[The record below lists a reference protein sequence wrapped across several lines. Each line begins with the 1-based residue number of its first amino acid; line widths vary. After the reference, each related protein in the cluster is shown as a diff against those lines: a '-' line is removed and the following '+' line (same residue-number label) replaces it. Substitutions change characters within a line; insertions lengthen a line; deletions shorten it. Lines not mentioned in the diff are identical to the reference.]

1 MSPHEGPARAR
12 RAPVPRDP
20 RRDVLRELG
29 RAVRARAAVRDV
41 LGRDVG
47 RPRGR
52 HHGRRLPPRRARSL
66 AGGGRPAMNVSLLI
80 IVVFLGVAV
89 GLALMSRRGR
99 DMDLEQWTAGGRG
112 FGTIFVFLLMA
123 GEIYSTFTFLGGA
136 GLVYGSGGA
145 AYYILGYGT
154 LAYIL
159 SYWLLPAVWRYATP
173 RRLLSQAD
181 VFVSKYD
188 SRTLGVVVSL
198 VAVAAMIPY
207 LALQLKG
214 LGIIVSQT
222 SGGSISST
230 AAVWI
235 GAVVLSL
242 YVVASGIHGSAW
254 TAAIKDILTL
264 SVVVF
269 IGLSLPI
276 HYFGSIG
283 AMFHSVQHS
292 KPGFAALTG
301 DQLTPVWFS
310 STVLLTAL
318 GFYMWPHTFGSALTA
333 RNEDVFRRN
342 AIFMPLYQLL
352 IAFVLL
358 VGFVAVLRLPGLPA
372 DSSDLAL
379 LGIAQRAF
387 PDWFVGLI
395 GAAGM
400 LCALVPGSMLL
411 IVSATTVAR
420 NIYRGVNPGV
430 SDATVTTVTKLL
442 VPVIALG
449 AVAFVFAGGQ
459 TIVTLLLLGYAL
471 VTQLFPALVL
481 SLVRPGWVTRHG
493 AIAGIVV
500 GVGVVA
506 GMTFSGATPGSSTTV
521 DSLIGGLPPFLAD
534 LNLGVVALAVNFVV
548 MVAVSAATRGAAPA
562 PDEDE
567 REARFTRGAARPDRA
582 PAART

>member
-1 MSPHEGPARAR
+1 
-12 RAPVPRDP
+12 V
-20 RRDVLRELG
+20 
-29 RAVRARAAVRDV
+29 
-41 LGRDVG
+41 
-47 RPRGR
+47 
-52 HHGRRLPPRRARSL
+52 
-66 AGGGRPAMNVSLLI
+66 NVALLI
-80 IVVFLGVAV
+80 IVAFLALAV
-89 GLALMSRRGR
+89 GLALLARRGR

-112 FGTIFVFLLMA
+112 FGAIFVFLLMA

-159 SYWLLPAVWRYATP
+159 SYWLLPAVWRYCTP
-173 RRLLSQAD
+173 RKLLSQAD
-181 VFVSKYD
+181 FFVAKYD
-188 SRTLGVVVSL
+188 SRSLGVIVSV

-214 LGIIVSQT
+214 LGIIVSST
-222 SGGSISST
+222 SSGTISAT

-235 GAVVLSL
+235 GALVLSL

-254 TAAIKDILTL
+254 TAAIKDVLTL

-269 IGLSLPI
+269 IGLYLPI

-283 AMFHSVQHS
+283 AMFHQVQDA
-292 KPGFAALTG
+292 KPGFAALKG
-301 DQLTPVWFS
+301 DQLSPVWFS

-358 VGFVAVLRLPGLPA
+358 VGFVAVLRLPGLGE
-372 DSSDLAL
+372 SETDLAL
-379 LGIAQRAF
+379 LGISQRAF

-395 GAAGM
+395 GSAGM

-411 IVSATTVAR
+411 IASATIVAR
-420 NIYRGVNPGV
+420 NVYRGLNPHA
-430 SDATVTTVTKLL
+430 SDATVTTLTKLL
-442 VPVIALG
+442 VPVVALG

-471 VTQLFPALVL
+471 VTQLFPALL
-481 SLVRPGWVTRHG
+481 WSLVRPGFVTRPG

-506 GMTFSGATPGSSTTV
+506 AMTFSGATPGSSTTLDALV
-521 DSLIGGLPPFLAD
+521 GGLPAWLAD
-534 LNLGVVALAVNFVV
+534 LNLGVVALVVNAVVT
-548 MVAVSAATRGAAPA
+548 AGVSAATRGSAPA
-562 PDEDE
+562 EGEPAADEP
-567 REARFTRGAARPDRA
+567 RFSRTGAPALQRA
-582 PAART
+582 PQA

>member
-1 MSPHEGPARAR
+1 MNVALAIICAFGLLSIALGLRAR
-12 RAPVPRDP
+12 R
-20 RRDVLRELG
+20 G
-29 RAVRARAAVRDV
+29 
-41 LGRDVG
+41 
-47 RPRGR
+47 
-52 HHGRRLPPRRARSL
+52 H
-66 AGGGRPAMNVSLLI
+66 
-80 IVVFLGVAV
+80 
-89 GLALMSRRGR
+89 
-99 DMDLEQWTAGGRG
+99 DMDLEGWSVGARG
-112 FGTIFVFLLMA
+112 FGTIFIFLLMA

-136 GLVYGSGGA
+136 GFVYGSGGA

-154 LAYIL
+154 IAYIL

-173 RRLLSQAD
+173 RKLLSQAD
-181 VFVSKYD
+181 FFVAKFD
-188 SRTLGVVVSL
+188 SRGLGVLVSI

-222 SGGSISST
+222 SSGSVSAT

-235 GAVVLSL
+235 GALVLSV

-254 TAAIKDILTL
+254 TAAIKDVLTL
-264 SVVVF
+264 SVVLF
-269 IGLSLPI
+269 IGLYLPI

-283 AMFHSVQHS
+283 EMFHRVQDA
-292 KPGFAALTG
+292 KPGFAALSD

-333 RNEDVFRRN
+333 RDEDVFRRN

-358 VGFVAVLRLPGLPA
+358 VGFVAVLRLPGLSE

-379 LGIAQRAF
+379 IGVSQRAF
-387 PDWFVGLI
+387 PDWFVGVI
-395 GAAGM
+395 GSAGM

-420 NIYRGVNPGV
+420 NIYRGLNPEA
-430 SDATVTTVTKLL
+430 SDETVTTLTKVL

-449 AVAFVFAGGQ
+449 AVAFVFSGGQ

-471 VTQLFPALVL
+471 VTQLFPALL
-481 SLVRPGWVTRHG
+481 ASLVRPGWATRHG
-493 AIAGIVV
+493 AIAGIVA

-506 GMTFSGATPGSSTTV
+506 AMTFSGATPGSSTTL
-521 DSLIGGLPPFLAD
+521 DSLVGGLPGFLAQ
-534 LNLGVVALAVNFVV
+534 LNLGIVALAVN
-548 MVAVSAATRGAAPA
+548 VAVTALVSAMTRPADAPA
-562 PDEDE
+562 GRADEP
-567 REARFTRGAARPDRA
+567 RFARAGVTGA
-582 PAART
+582 PAAGYSSVPERPRR

>member
-1 MSPHEGPARAR
+1 
-12 RAPVPRDP
+12 
-20 RRDVLRELG
+20 
-29 RAVRARAAVRDV
+29 
-41 LGRDVG
+41 
-47 RPRGR
+47 
-52 HHGRRLPPRRARSL
+52 
-66 AGGGRPAMNVSLLI
+66 MNVALLI
-80 IVVFLGVAV
+80 IIAFLALAV
-89 GLALMSRRGR
+89 GLALLARRGR

-112 FGTIFVFLLMA
+112 FGAIFVFLLMA

-159 SYWLLPAVWRYATP
+159 SYWLLPAVWRYCTP
-173 RRLLSQAD
+173 RKLLSQAD
-181 VFVSKYD
+181 FFVAKYD
-188 SRTLGVVVSL
+188 SRSLGVIVSV

-214 LGIIVSQT
+214 LGIIVSAT
-222 SGGSISST
+222 SSGTISAT
-230 AAVWI
+230 AAVWM
-235 GAVVLSL
+235 GALVLSL

-254 TAAIKDILTL
+254 TAAIKDVLTL

-269 IGLSLPI
+269 IGLYLPI

-283 AMFHSVQHS
+283 AMFHQVQEA
-292 KPGFAALTG
+292 KPGFAALKG
-301 DQLTPVWFS
+301 DQLSPVWFS

-358 VGFVAVLRLPGLPA
+358 VGFVAVLRLPGLGE
-372 DSSDLAL
+372 SETDLAL
-379 LGIAQRAF
+379 LGISQRAF

-395 GAAGM
+395 GSAGM

-411 IVSATTVAR
+411 IASATIVAR
-420 NIYRGVNPGV
+420 NVYRGLNPHA
-430 SDATVTTVTKLL
+430 SDATVTTLTKLL
-442 VPVIALG
+442 VPVVALG

-471 VTQLFPALVL
+471 VTQLFPALL
-481 SLVRPGWVTRHG
+481 WSLVRPGFVTRAG

-506 GMTFSGATPGSSTTV
+506 AMTFSGATPGSSTTLDALV
-521 DSLIGGLPPFLAD
+521 GGLPAWLAD
-534 LNLGVVALAVNFVV
+534 LNLGVVALGVNVLV
-548 MVAVSAATRGAAPA
+548 TAAVSAATRGSAPVDDRPVAA
-562 PDEDE
+562 DEP
-567 REARFTRGAARPDRA
+567 RF
-582 PAART
+582 ARTGEPARSRVRQA

>member
-1 MSPHEGPARAR
+1 
-12 RAPVPRDP
+12 
-20 RRDVLRELG
+20 
-29 RAVRARAAVRDV
+29 
-41 LGRDVG
+41 
-47 RPRGR
+47 
-52 HHGRRLPPRRARSL
+52 
-66 AGGGRPAMNVSLLI
+66 MNVALLI
-80 IVVFLGVAV
+80 IVAFLALAV
-89 GLALMSRRGR
+89 GLALVARRGR

-112 FGTIFVFLLMA
+112 FGAIFVFLLMA

-159 SYWLLPAVWRYATP
+159 SYWLLPAVWRYCTP
-173 RRLLSQAD
+173 RKLLSQAD
-181 VFVSKYD
+181 FFVAKFD
-188 SRTLGVVVSL
+188 SRALGVLVSI

-214 LGIIVSQT
+214 LGIIVSAT
-222 SGGSISST
+222 SGGTVSST

-235 GAVVLSL
+235 GALVLSM

-254 TAAIKDILTL
+254 TAAIKDVLTL

-269 IGLSLPI
+269 IGLYLPI

-283 AMFHSVQHS
+283 GMFHAVQDA

-318 GFYMWPHTFGSALTA
+318 GFYMWPHTFGSSLTA
-333 RNEDVFRRN
+333 RDEDVFRRN

-358 VGFVAVLRLPGLPA
+358 VGFVAVLRLPGLPEDA
-372 DSSDLAL
+372 TDGAL
-379 LGIAQRAF
+379 LGISQRAF
-387 PDWFVGLI
+387 PDWFVGFI
-395 GAAGM
+395 GSAGM

-411 IVSATTVAR
+411 ITSATIVSR
-420 NIYRGVNPGV
+420 NIYRGLNPTA
-430 SDATVTTVTKLL
+430 SDATVTGLTKLL

-481 SLVRPGWVTRHG
+481 SLVRPGWVTKAG

-500 GVGVVA
+500 GEAIVA
-506 GMTFSGATPGSSTTV
+506 AMSFSGATPGSSTTV
-521 DSLIGGLPPFLAD
+521 DSLVGGLPSFIAQ
-534 LNLGVVALAVNFVV
+534 LNLGVVALAVNFAVTA
-548 MVAVSAATRGAAPA
+548 AVSVATRSAQPGARA
-562 PDEDE
+562 EDE
-567 REARFTRGAARPDRA
+567 REPRFSREPERAVERARPA
-582 PAART
+582 

>member
-1 MSPHEGPARAR
+1 
-12 RAPVPRDP
+12 
-20 RRDVLRELG
+20 
-29 RAVRARAAVRDV
+29 
-41 LGRDVG
+41 
-47 RPRGR
+47 
-52 HHGRRLPPRRARSL
+52 
-66 AGGGRPAMNVSLLI
+66 MNVALLI
-80 IVVFLGVAV
+80 IIAFLALAV
-89 GLALMSRRGR
+89 GLALLSRRGR

-112 FGTIFVFLLMA
+112 FGAIFVFLLMA

-159 SYWLLPAVWRYATP
+159 SYWLLPAVWRYCTP
-173 RRLLSQAD
+173 RKLLSQAD
-181 VFVSKYD
+181 FFVAKYD
-188 SRTLGVVVSL
+188 SRSLGVIVSV

-214 LGIIVSQT
+214 LGIIVSST
-222 SGGSISST
+222 SSGTISAT

-235 GAVVLSL
+235 GALVLSL

-254 TAAIKDILTL
+254 TAAIKDVLTL

-269 IGLSLPI
+269 IGLYLPI

-283 AMFHSVQHS
+283 AMFHQVQDA
-292 KPGFAALTG
+292 KPGFAALKG
-301 DQLTPVWFS
+301 DQLSPVWFS

-358 VGFVAVLRLPGLPA
+358 VGFVAVLRLPGLGE
-372 DSSDLAL
+372 SETDLAL
-379 LGIAQRAF
+379 LGISQRAF

-395 GAAGM
+395 GSAGM

-411 IVSATTVAR
+411 IASATIVAR
-420 NIYRGVNPGV
+420 NVYRGLNPHA
-430 SDATVTTVTKLL
+430 SDATVTTLTKLL
-442 VPVIALG
+442 VPVVALG

-471 VTQLFPALVL
+471 VTQLFPALL
-481 SLVRPGWVTRHG
+481 WSLVRPGFVTRPG

-506 GMTFSGATPGSSTTV
+506 AMTFSGATPGSSTTLDALV
-521 DSLIGGLPPFLAD
+521 GGLPAWLAD
-534 LNLGVVALAVNFVV
+534 LNLGVVALGVNVV
-548 MVAVSAATRGAAPA
+548 VTAAVSAGTCGSAPVDDRPVAA
-562 PDEDE
+562 DEP
-567 REARFTRGAARPDRA
+567 RF
-582 PAART
+582 ARTGEPARQRVRQA

>member
-1 MSPHEGPARAR
+1 
-12 RAPVPRDP
+12 
-20 RRDVLRELG
+20 
-29 RAVRARAAVRDV
+29 
-41 LGRDVG
+41 
-47 RPRGR
+47 
-52 HHGRRLPPRRARSL
+52 
-66 AGGGRPAMNVSLLI
+66 MNVALLVI
-80 IVVFLGVAV
+80 LAFLGVAI
-89 GLALMSRRGR
+89 GLALMARRGR

-112 FGTIFVFLLMA
+112 FGAIFVFLLMA

-159 SYWLLPAVWRYATP
+159 SYWLLPAVWRYCTP
-173 RRLLSQAD
+173 RKLLSQAD
-181 VFVSKYD
+181 FFVSKFD
-188 SRTLGVVVSL
+188 SRTLGVIVSV

-214 LGIIVSQT
+214 LGIIVSAT
-222 SGGSISST
+222 SGGSVSST

-235 GAVVLSL
+235 GAFVLST

-254 TAAIKDILTL
+254 TAAIKDVVTL
-264 SVVVF
+264 SVGVF
-269 IGLSLPI
+269 LGLYLPI
-276 HYFGSIG
+276 HYFGSVG
-283 AMFHSVQHS
+283 AMFHQVEAS

-333 RNEDVFRRN
+333 RDEDVFRRN

-352 IAFVLL
+352 IAFVLI
-358 VGFVAVLRLPGLPA
+358 VGFVAVLKLPGLA
-372 DSSDLAL
+372 EDQTDAAL
-379 LGIAQRAF
+379 LGISQRAF

-395 GAAGM
+395 GSAGM

-411 IVSATTVAR
+411 ITSSTIVAR
-420 NIYRGVNPGV
+420 NIYRGLNPQV
-430 SDATVTTVTKLL
+430 SDATVTGLTKLL

-471 VTQLFPALVL
+471 VTQLFPALLL
-481 SLVRPGWVTRHG
+481 SLARPGLVTKAG

-500 GVGVVA
+500 GEAIVA
-506 GMTFSGATPGSSTTV
+506 AMTFSGATPGSSTTV
-521 DSLIGGLPPFLAD
+521 DSLVGGLPKFLAQ
-534 LNLGVVALAVNFVV
+534 LNLGVVALVIN
-548 MVAVSAATRGAAPA
+548 VAVTAAVSRATRSAEPGP
-562 PDEDE
+562 
-567 REARFTRGAARPDRA
+567 RTEAETEPRFTREPVAERVGRA
-582 PAART
+582 

>member
-1 MSPHEGPARAR
+1 MSVA
-12 RAPVPRDP
+12 
-20 RRDVLRELG
+20 
-29 RAVRARAAVRDV
+29 
-41 LGRDVG
+41 
-47 RPRGR
+47 
-52 HHGRRLPPRRARSL
+52 
-66 AGGGRPAMNVSLLI
+66 LLV
-80 IVVFLGVAV
+80 IVVFLAVAI
-89 GLALMSRRGR
+89 GLALMARRGR

-112 FGTIFVFLLMA
+112 FGAIFVFLLMA

-159 SYWLLPAVWRYATP
+159 SYWLLPAVWRYCTP
-173 RRLLSQAD
+173 RKLLSQAD
-181 VFVSKYD
+181 FFVAKYD
-188 SRTLGVVVSL
+188 SRALGVIVSI

-207 LALQLKG
+207 LSLQLKG
-214 LGIIVSQT
+214 LGIIVSST

-230 AAVWI
+230 AAVWM
-235 GAVVLSL
+235 GALVLSL

-254 TAAIKDILTL
+254 TAAMKDILTL

-269 IGLSLPI
+269 IGLYLPI

-283 AMFHSVQHS
+283 GMFHAVQGS

-333 RNEDVFRRN
+333 RDEDVFRRN

-352 IAFVLL
+352 IAFVIL
-358 VGFVAVLRLPGLPA
+358 VGFVAVLKAPGLSE
-372 DSSDLAL
+372 DSTDLAL
-379 LGIAQRAF
+379 LNISLKAF

-395 GAAGM
+395 GSAGM

-411 IVSATTVAR
+411 IASATTVAR
-420 NIYRGVNPGV
+420 NVYRGLNPSA
-430 SDATVTTVTKLL
+430 SDATVTALTKLL
-442 VPVIALG
+442 VPVMALG
-449 AVAFVFAGGQ
+449 GVAFVFAGGQ

-471 VTQLFPALVL
+471 VTQLFPALLL
-481 SLVRPGWVTRHG
+481 SLVRPGWTTRAG

-506 GMTFSGATPGSSTTV
+506 AMSFSGATPGSSTTV
-521 DSLIGGLPPFLAD
+521 DSLVGGLPGFLAQ
-534 LNLGVVALAVNFVV
+534 LNLGVVALAVNF
-548 MVAVSAATRGAAPA
+548 AVTALVSVATRGSEPAGPVSGEPRFSRAGAGAAAP
-562 PDEDE
+562 E
-567 REARFTRGAARPDRA
+567 RAGRA
-582 PAART
+582 